1 MAYLG
6 ELQEGKDD
14 WCGHRA
20 GLGVEERI
28 QLGQQCVSQEQK
40 SSPAPLAMLEPG

>member
-14 WCGHRA
+14 LCGHRA
-20 GLGVEERI
+20 GRGVEERI